1 MRVLTPSA
9 QRVLAHPLGFV
20 LRVIRG
26 FAASQCLLLA
36 GAIAYYALLS
46 LVPLLILSVILLS
59 HLVDQQV
66 LVETIAHY
74 LEWLVPSQ
82 SQALLGDIS
91 GFLERRT
98 TIGLVLFG
106 TMLFFSSLAFSVVEK
121 SMAAIFKHRVAERA
135 RHPLISAILPYSFV
149 LMLVVLLFV
158 VTALFIVL
166 QTLSGESIA
175 LFGHS
180 WSLQALYRPGFY
192 LLGWG
197 VETLIF
203 AGLYMI
209 MPVGRTRPAHALI
222 GGVTAALLWEAT
234 RHGLTWYFTT
244 LSKASILYGSLT
256 TSVVVLFSM
265 EIAATLLLLGA
276 QVIAEYERIGLE

>member
-66 LVETIAHY
+66 LIETIAQY

-98 TIGLVLFG
+98 TIGLVLLG

-121 SMAAIFKHRVAERA
+121 SMAVIFKHRVVERS

-158 VTALFIVL
+158 VTALFIIL
-166 QTLSGESIA
+166 QAVAGESIDF
-175 LFGHS
+175 LGGS

-192 LLGWG
+192 LLGLG

-222 GGVTAALLWEAT
+222 GGITAALLWEAT

-276 QVIAEYERIGLE
+276 QVIAEYERIGFE

>member
-121 SMAAIFKHRVAERA
+121 SMAAIFKHRVAERS

-166 QTLSGESIA
+166 QTLAGESIT

-222 GGVTAALLWEAT
+222 GGITAALLWEAT